1 MRYSTCLIAC
11 VTVLGSAPAI
21 AQDVEVDTETAI
33 VQISAPV
40 DRAAGN
46 GSMGMG
52 DGLRVPTEEPRRP
65 AGETDLRPDGADS
78 GDQEADVGHGG
89 NETDMEHRR
98 RPRLGDDRD

>member
-1 MRYSTCLIAC
+1 MRYSICLIAC
-11 VTVLGSAPAI
+11 VAALGGTTAI
-21 AQDVEVDTETAI
+21 AQDVEVEPETAI

-52 DGLRVPTEEPRRP
+52 DGLRVPAEEPRRP
-65 AGETDLRPDGADS
+65 AGETDRSSEGADLV
-78 GDQEADVGHGG
+78 DQDADAGHGG